1 MAVASR
7 EVLTVEEAAEFLSL
21 SKKTIR
27 RFIDSG
33 ELVASRV
40 GRQYRIPRRNIDL
53 FLASKSTGQQA
64 INALFERVS
73 EVASRYDYDP
83 GEIERDIAEAIEA
96 VRRSAE

>member
-7 EVLTVEEAAEFLSL
+7 EVLTVEEAAKFLSL

-53 FLASKSTGQQA
+53 FLASKSTGKEA
-64 INALFERVS
+64 IDALFERVT
-73 EVASRYDYDP
+73 EVALRYNYDP
-83 GEIERDIAEAIEA
+83 EEIEQDIAEAIEA